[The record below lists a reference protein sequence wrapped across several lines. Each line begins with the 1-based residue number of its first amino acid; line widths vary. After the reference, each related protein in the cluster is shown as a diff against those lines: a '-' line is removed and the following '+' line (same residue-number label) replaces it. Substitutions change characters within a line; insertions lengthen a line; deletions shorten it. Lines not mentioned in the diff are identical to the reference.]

1 MDGAERHHK
10 DKAEGSKAMT
20 AKQYLSQ
27 VHAIRRQIEALEEQI
42 EFMTTKAA
50 GVKGITYDVDRVDAS
65 PENTLE
71 ATVIELAEITNR
83 FNRRVLKYSRLVLKI
98 TEQINGMDNADH
110 VELLTLRYLQTD
122 KRGKR
127 MTLDRIA
134 RKMNRSPD
142 RIWHMHGEALAAFEK
157 KYLQG

>member
-1 MDGAERHHK
+1 
-10 DKAEGSKAMT
+10 MT

-27 VHAIRRQIEALEEQI
+27 VHALRRQIEALEEQI
-42 EFMTTKAA
+42 EFLTTKAA
-50 GVKGITYDVDRVDAS
+50 GVKGITYDGDRVDAS

-98 TEQINGMDNADH
+98 TEQINGMENADH

-157 KYLQG
+157 KYLQKQS